1 MYSLLD
7 ISTDRIWSLDEL
19 SDGSETAYVAGSSL
33 DSEVNTEI
41 FDTNTGEV
49 VRSFGFG
56 FGNSLVQLKSGY
68 LAIGYAE
75 NFIHINH
82 KNL

>member
-1 MYSLLD
+1 MAILSEERLASGSFD
-7 ISTDRIWSLDEL
+7 QKIIIWDTQNGKSISTLRGHTNWVGSLAVL
-19 SDGSETAYVAGSSL
+19 S
-33 DSEVNTEI
+33 NTI
-41 FDTNTGEV
+41 
-49 VRSFGFG
+49 
-56 FGNSLVQLKSGY
+56 Y